1 MVHIFTKTYNS
12 WPWKPAAGQKLLAL
26 QLKIW
31 KSLLQLGECP
41 PPLLT
46 RPQWKTPEVK
56 KQAVTVSHSKSL
68 YQFVASVE
76 AYPYAKDQYHSSIK
90 SWYVADLILRIT
102 FGRPRYAWPH
112 PYKWTESNRCIF
124 VRLTTCKKSTWY
136 LSLF

>member
-1 MVHIFTKTYNS
+1 MTRKACCRPKTFSPPTKNLEIPPTIGGMS
-12 WPWKPAAGQKLLAL
+12 
-26 QLKIW
+26 
-31 KSLLQLGECP
+31 

-102 FGRPRYAWPH
+102 FGRPRYA
-112 PYKWTESNRCIF
+112 
-124 VRLTTCKKSTWY
+124 
-136 LSLF
+136 